1 MFPYINVPPS
11 LTSSGTEWMGMEV
24 MTKKARKSTRK
35 DLAKEQKD
43 FLVTYR
49 ALVKHQ
55 VIRERS
61 ILDFHANNAYPGDMF
76 TPICP
81 ICKTSVYAGSMHE
94 VFLTRGDAMG
104 MPFEIQ
110 MQIYVPWNVVLL
122 HEGQCHINAQHTHR
136 GKVECAMDIMRY
148 YPADEIYGNWLIHM
162 GDYMSPSHFTETKN
176 FIMEVD
182 ATCHP
187 TNQ

>member
-1 MFPYINVPPS
+1 
-11 LTSSGTEWMGMEV
+11 MGLPV
-24 MTKKARKSTRK
+24 LTKKARKATRK

-55 VIRERS
+55 VIRERAR
-61 ILDFHANNAYPGDMF
+61 LNFHSDNEYPGDMF

-81 ICKTSVYAGSMHE
+81 ICKKPVYAGSMHE
-94 VFLTRGDAMG
+94 VFITRGDAMG

-122 HEGQCHINAQHTHR
+122 HEGDCHLKAQHTKE
-136 GKVECAMDIMRY
+136 GKIACAIDIMRH

-182 ATCHP
+182 CTCHP